1 MTREKLIEAR
11 DFYAKRS
18 AEARLLALD
27 ISLLSASRDELV
39 LMYSTAMLGA
49 SELASDL
56 SIVYGKILEALDAE
70 TAKAD
75 GNDKVH

>member
-18 AEARLLALD
+18 SEARLLALD

>member
-18 AEARLLALD
+18 AEARSLVLD
-27 ISLLSASRDELV
+27 LSILSLSRDELI